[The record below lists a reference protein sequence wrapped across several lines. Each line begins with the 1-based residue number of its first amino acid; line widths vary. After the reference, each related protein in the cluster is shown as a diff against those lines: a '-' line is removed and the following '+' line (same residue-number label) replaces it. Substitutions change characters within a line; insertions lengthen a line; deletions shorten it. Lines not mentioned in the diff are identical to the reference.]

1 MQTVSSLSLVVYA
14 NCPLCVCVCVREDR
28 VGECISVS
36 VEVSLENT
44 WLRLFFFIMQLPKC
58 SIDVVVNLDQD
69 NLINV
74 D

>member
-14 NCPLCVCVCVREDR
+14 NCRVCVCVFGRI
-28 VGECISVS
+28 GWGSVS

-58 SIDVVVNLDQD
+58 SIDVVVNLGQD